1 MSLAVLRG
9 RCDDTLVPRLWA
21 EVGANP
27 RPGIACPLCRRSSSA
42 LMADGV
48 ELDLCR
54 PCQSLWFD
62 ADELE
67 RFPVRGAPTRS
78 KSVVDTSK
86 RQASTKRG
94 DPATG
99 DEGSVVVDVV
109 DVLFQVLTSW
119 H

>member
-9 RCDDTLVPRLWA
+9 RSDDTLAARLWA

-67 RFPVRGAPTRS
+67 RFPVHGALTRPKSAVDTTKRQAPTRRNDP
-78 KSVVDTSK
+78 DTE
-86 RQASTKRG
+86 
-94 DPATG
+94 
-99 DEGSVVVDVV
+99 DEGSVVGDVV